1 MISLSLKNI
10 LIISVVLAI
19 IYFIIKKND
28 VDDNTNETP
37 TIDPNQYYQQ
47 PQPQNDYFWT
57 SIIANGD
64 TMIYQYQLP
73 NYFEINPKYL
83 MYHPDFTV
91 QANKMIQIVSENE
104 PTAVAMLNLWVAL
117 NKGLLDNEE
126 NFAKLF
132 DISIKRAIN
141 YPSVAHKF
149 KIEINNMV
157 YSHFNENKPEN
168 LEFTED
174 LASNIEN
181 NNQGQIDE
189 QFTHPTQSIQ
199 PTMLDKQ
206 FNQNTPG
213 TQGNPINNQIDP
225 MESFGPINSF
235 DSNMSSI

>member
-47 PQPQNDYFWT
+47 PPTQTDNFWT
-57 SIIANGD
+57 SIIANGN

-73 NYFEINPKYL
+73 NYFDINPKYL
-83 MYHPDFTV
+83 MYHPNFTV

-104 PTAVAMLNLWVAL
+104 PEAVAMLNLWVAL

-126 NFAKLF
+126 DFSKLF
-132 DISIKRAIN
+132 DISIKRAIT
-141 YPSVAHKF
+141 YPSVTHKF

-174 LASNIEN
+174 LAPSIEN
-181 NNQGQIDE
+181 NNQGQLEEQNNQTTLLDE
-189 QFTHPTQSIQ
+189 QF
-199 PTMLDKQ
+199 
-206 FNQNTPG
+206 NQVTPG

-225 MESFGPINSF
+225 LESFGPINSF